1 MNNIFKTKYSDQQQ
15 GLTLIELMIAM
26 LLGILLL
33 LGITSM
39 FMTNKRI
46 YKEQEYMSRMQ
57 ENARFAMDMIMF
69 DIRMAGYT
77 GCSDDVS
84 SVENH
89 VQGNGDAANLLNFS
103 NAVEGSE
110 SGGNWQPSGSS
121 DQVADMVAN
130 TDGISIRYLEDSGL
144 KIEEPYMVNNAAALH
159 VTVDNGL
166 VPGEIVGVADCQSA
180 DIFSVSNNNPD
191 SSGTVDHNTG
201 NNVNGPANVT
211 KDLQKKYLGDAS
223 IVRFVSRRY
232 IIKNGAN
239 GRPSL
244 WRYLYAQDKDDI
256 DSDGN
261 TTEMIYQGQELIPGV
276 QNMQVLYGEDTS
288 GDKLANVYRDA
299 ATVASWNNVVSVR
312 IALLF
317 ETVDENNQIEK
328 DTQSHALLGGTG
340 NGGYTVPA
348 ADDYRRRRVFTTTI
362 QIRNRST

>member
-1 MNNIFKTKYSDQQQ
+1 MNSTFKTKDSFTQQ

-33 LGITSM
+33 LGITQM

-57 ENARFAMDMIMF
+57 ENARFALNLIMY

-89 VQGNGDAANLLNFS
+89 VEGNGDAANLLSFS

-110 SGGNWQPSGSS
+110 SGGDWQPSGSS
-121 DQVADMVAN
+121 DQVSNMVAN

-201 NNVNGPANVT
+201 NNSKGPDNVT
-211 KDLQKKYLGDAS
+211 KELQKKYLGDAS
-223 IVRFVSRRY
+223 IVKFVSRRY
-232 IIKNGAN
+232 IIQNGAN
-239 GRPSL
+239 GRPAL
-244 WRYLYAQDKDDI
+244 WRYLYAPDT
-256 DSDGN
+256 SGN
-261 TTEMIYQGQELIPGV
+261 IVYQGQELIPGV
-276 QNMQVLYGEDTS
+276 QNMQILYGEDTS

-299 ATVASWNNVVSVR
+299 ANVQHWDKVVSVR
-312 IALLF
+312 IAFLF